1 MKITDSNILLVGANG
16 GIGTAIAKE
25 LSTHGARLVLTGLGQ
40 QSLDQLAND
49 LPDEA
54 LGVSVDITQA
64 SQRQALLEQARA
76 FFGRIDILIN
86 AAGIMDFSPFEDLS
100 PERIELTLQI
110 NTLSPILLIQSLL
123 PAMIQADHGRIVN
136 IGSTFGSIAFP
147 YFSVY
152 SASKF
157 ALRGFSEALR
167 RELADTGVGVSY
179 IAPRATRTSLN
190 NSRVMAMGE
199 ATKMNMDTTEEVA
212 QQIVRTIERDQD
224 ESYLGNPE
232 SLFVRLNHLL
242 PRIVDRALRSQRRIM
257 EPYARGDAPSTRQT
271 KNDR

>member
-1 MKITDSNILLVGANG
+1 MKIANSNILLLGANG
-16 GIGTAIAKE
+16 GIGAAVAKE

-40 QSLDQLAND
+40 QSLDQLANG
-49 LPDEA
+49 LPNEA
-54 LGVSVDITQA
+54 LGISVDITQA
-64 SQRQALLEQARA
+64 TQRQALLEQARA
-76 FFGRIDILIN
+76 FFGQIDILVN

-110 NTLSPILLIQSLL
+110 NTLSPMLLIQSLL

-199 ATKMNMDTTEEVA
+199 ATKMNMDTPEEVA

-232 SLFVRLNHLL
+232 SLFVRLNQLL

-257 EPYARGDAPSTRQT
+257 EPYARGDAPSTR
-271 KNDR
+271 